1 MSCRNVVTPPP
12 GPSITPGDSMAQG
25 GGTGEGKAEHS
36 SIWDYGYGLILGVS
50 TVRQPAL
57 QVNLP
62 CGHQQCSKY
71 LSAETVNPFSIIF
84 NPALVFP
91 DSLTGSDQDDLCL
104 LSRSRADVTNAGNW
118 YKHAKHYPNQQWDF
132 SKYIQVIRNAPGSNY
147 PHIAG

>member
-91 DSLTGSDQDDLCL
+91 DSLTGSDQDFPCIQTC
-104 LSRSRADVTNAGNW
+104 S
-118 YKHAKHYPNQQWDF
+118 
-132 SKYIQVIRNAPGSNY
+132 IQVWARVCCPGHEQMLLMQGTGINMLNTTQISNGTSAN
-147 PHIAG
+147 ISR